1 MEQMYN
7 GQITQFDGEVEI
19 GQELYKLF
27 PTKKKK

>member
-1 MEQMYN
+1 MYN
-7 GQITQFDGEVEI
+7 GQISQYNGEVEI